1 MKILRIDNQG
11 AFNDSVYDN
20 KKELRE
26 ALIDLHQPDIS
37 NDEDREALKK
47 WSLNEVCEMFDWDYK
62 IITNKQAEQY
72 E

>member
-26 ALIDLHQPDIS
+26 ALIYLHETDMA
-37 NDEDREALKK
+37 NDEDIKALNK
-47 WSLNEVCEMFDWDYK
+47 WSLNEICEMFDWDYQ
-62 IITNKQAEQY
+62 IITDKESEQY